1 MMDRPERRAG
11 EATLLSYTHYF
22 QSIVIAA
29 WSSGTGGAGVLGN
42 TPVEKAKIHPKL
54 EVPRLTC
61 SGGESNPDLHG
72 GRRAIWKRAIRTAC

>member
-29 WSSGTGGAGVLGN
+29 WSSGTGGAGVLGI
-42 TPVEKAKIHPKL
+42 TLFPA
-54 EVPRLTC
+54 
-61 SGGESNPDLHG
+61 SF
-72 GRRAIWKRAIRTAC
+72 RRVADPE